1 MKRLPAL
8 LFLFYLINFFSANTL
23 FGQIEKKQVKAVKIE
38 KPPLIDGI
46 LNDSVWMMANPA
58 TGFMQYEPVNGGE
71 AGLTTQVY
79 FLYDD
84 IAIYIGA
91 MMFDSNP
98 DSILTELGFRDSY
111 ELNADYISF
120 EINPFNDGINT
131 VIFGLSASGIQY
143 DLKVSDDDDDMSWN
157 AVWKSD
163 VAIVENGWSAEV
175 MIPYS
180 ELRFPK
186 ESSENWG
193 LNIWRNVRRTREIQ
207 SWNFVDKEIE
217 GTTKQAGELTGLINI
232 KPPLRLSFTPYV
244 SGYLEKN
251 AADPDWGYKLNYGMD
266 LKYGIT
272 EAFTLDMTLIPDFGQ
287 VQSDDQVYNLSPF
300 EIYYDERR
308 PFFTE
313 GTELFEKGNVFY
325 SRRIGSMPEGYSS
338 VNDSLNEG
346 EYIKDNPASTNLI
359 NATKISGRTNKGLGI
374 GVFNAISATTYATLS
389 DSMGNTRRVETQ
401 PFSNYNML
409 VLDQNLKN
417 NSYLSFY
424 NTNVY
429 KGKDHYT
436 ANVSG
441 TQFLLFNSSSS
452 YSVYGRFNLSQKY
465 IPKDDNELGFMYNV
479 KLSKTSGQFRFTF
492 SQFVEDDKYDPNDL
506 GYLQANNEIS
516 NSLELNYN
524 FYNPFW
530 KLLRLNNE
538 VTTFYKMLYK
548 PREYSGFGIEGNSW
562 GTFRNYLTLGIDFE
576 IKPVDQYDYYEART
590 PGQPFIIPP
599 HWTAGIFLSPDYRK
613 PFIVDFKSEY
623 ARVPQ
628 LDYTS
633 LSFSFSPRWRVNDRL
648 TFRFTSEWDNQ
659 NNDYGYV
666 TDIVNDETPEIIF
679 GRRDLENVENIF
691 QTTYIFTNK
700 IALDFRLRHY
710 WLKANYEQYFQLDP
724 EGNLITTDYTG
735 NNDFNFNT
743 FNIDMILRWEFA
755 PGSEMALAWKNAI
768 LTYNDGEVVDRYFE
782 NLRNTLD
789 SPADNSFS
797 IKLLYYLD
805 YLYFKKRTH

>member
-1 MKRLPAL
+1 MHFNPAD
-8 LFLFYLINFFSANTL
+8 L
-23 FGQIEKKQVKAVKIE
+23 FGQNEKKQVSSIKIE
-38 KPPLIDGI
+38 TQPVIDG
-46 LNDSVWMMANPA
+46 LLDDSVWLMGQPA
-58 TGFMQYEPVNGGE
+58 TDFIQYEPINGGQPGFSTE
-71 AGLTTQVY
+71 VR

-84 IAIYIGA
+84 IAIYFGA
-91 MMFDSNP
+91 MMYDSSP
-98 DSILTELGFRDSY
+98 DSILTELGFRDTY

-131 VIFGLSASGIQY
+131 VIFGLSAAGVQY

-157 AVWKSD
+157 AVWKSA
-163 VAIVENGWSAEV
+163 VAITENGWSAEV

-180 ELRFPK
+180 ALRFPK
-186 ESSENWG
+186 ESSGNWG
-193 LNIWRNVRRTREIQ
+193 VNIWRNIRRTREIQ
-207 SWNFVDKEIE
+207 SWNFVDKRIE
-217 GTTKQAGELTGLINI
+217 GTTKQAGELTGLMNI

-251 AADPDWGYKLNYGMD
+251 AGEPEWGYQLNYGMD

-272 EAFTLDMTLIPDFGQ
+272 ESFTLDMTLIPDFGQ

-325 SRRIGSMPEGYSS
+325 SRRVGSVPEGYSS
-338 VNDSLNEG
+338 VSDSLREG
-346 EYIKDNPASTNLI
+346 ETIQENPNSTNLI
-359 NATKISGRTNKGLGI
+359 NAAKLSGRTNKGLGI
-374 GVFNAISATTYATLS
+374 GVFNGISATTYATIS

-401 PFSNYNML
+401 PFSNYNMF

-429 KGKDHYT
+429 KGIDHYT

-441 TQFLLFNSSSS
+441 TQFQLFNKASS
-452 YSVYGRFNLSQKY
+452 YSVYGRFNLSQIY
-465 IPKDDNELGFMYNV
+465 NPETENDLGFMYNL

-492 SQFVEDDKYDPNDL
+492 SQFVEDDNYDPNDM
-506 GYLQANNEIS
+506 GYVQANNEIS

-530 KLLRLNNE
+530 RFLRLNNKA
-538 VTTFYKMLYK
+538 TTYYKMLYQ
-548 PREYSGFGIEGNSW
+548 PRTFTEFGIQGNSW
-562 GTFRNYLTLGIDFE
+562 ATFRNHLSVGVNYG
-576 IKPVDQYDYYEART
+576 IKPVDEYDYFEART

-599 HWTAGIFLSPDYRK
+599 NWNIGVFLSPDYRK
-613 PFIVDFKSEY
+613 PLIVDIRTEY
-623 ARVPQ
+623 VRATQ
-628 LDYTS
+628 FDYTS
-633 LSFSFSPRWRVNDRL
+633 LFLSLSPRWRVNDRL
-648 TFRFTSEWDNQ
+648 TFRLTSDWNNQ
-659 NNDYGYV
+659 DNDYGYV
-666 TDIVNDETPEIIF
+666 ANVVVEDQPEIIF
-679 GRRDLENVENIF
+679 GRRDLQNVENIF
-691 QTTYIFTNK
+691 QTTYIFTSK

-710 WLKANYEQYFQLDP
+710 WLKAIYEQYYQLDKD
-724 EGNLITTDYTG
+724 GNLISTDYIG

-755 PGSEMALAWKNAI
+755 PGSEMAFAWKNAI
-768 LTYNDGEVVDRYFE
+768 LTYNGGEVVDKYFD

-805 YLYFKKRTH
+805 YLYLKKRTYE